1 MTYQEHQNWNLSWP
15 RKLEIYHGS
24 PVVPVSVLPQPWGWE
39 EQQSMLLLNSTLLIN
54 ITSKT
59 ISMNSPRN
67 PCTVTKLHQ
76 ALMIF
81 WASLPP
87 TSGEEG
93 EGKARSSRPEAKTSL
108 MRLLTGPTPSSCQT
122 HRTQW
127 MFHTTEFQLGFAP
140 GHSHHT
146 FSVELRAVMHYS
158 SVYEVFAAGTQ
169 PLSHHSPPNNVYDW
183 LTSTFFPLVLTIH
196 KNLNQSKELGT
207 NPSFVGHK
215 VQSTYQ
221 NSEGLQISNP
231 SIPAQLSSFD
241 RETHCVICPPWWKM
255 CFVEGHSD
263 KREAAFRKRPV
274 CIFYFS
280 AFFVFSERDHSFSA
294 LFVFLVRAYSAL
306 LLYLYFYLIS
316 FTFSYYY
323 LSLCC
328 QKRLIHIFHF
338 LPESQFPLPTFWQHI

>member
-1 MTYQEHQNWNLSWP
+1 M
-15 RKLEIYHGS
+15 
-24 PVVPVSVLPQPWGWE
+24 
-39 EQQSMLLLNSTLLIN
+39 IN
-54 ITSKT
+54 ITCFWPFGA
-59 ISMNSPRN
+59 ILGPIWH
-67 PCTVTKLHQ
+67 TKRYLVNLQ
-76 ALMIF
+76 KF
-81 WASLPP
+81 WD
-87 TSGEEG
+87 
-93 EGKARSSRPEAKTSL
+93 
-108 MRLLTGPTPSSCQT
+108 
-122 HRTQW
+122 
-127 MFHTTEFQLGFAP
+127 LG
-140 GHSHHT
+140 
-146 FSVELRAVMHYS
+146 
-158 SVYEVFAAGTQ
+158 
-169 PLSHHSPPNNVYDW
+169 SPPPHGGKNSQIISFFLFDSVPYDW

-196 KNLNQSKELGT
+196 KNLNQSKDLGT

-215 VQSTYQ
+215 VKSTYQ
-221 NSEGLQISNP
+221 NSEDLQISNP

-338 LPESQFPLPTFWQHI
+338 LPEPQFPLPTFWQHI